1 MFYEVFQYILD
12 NYINEFNKVDSNS
25 NIYNALIRQLPAKLR
40 EYINRDDLI
49 VKGSMGQGNK
59 SDYPWVAIL
68 NKKVT
73 RTTQKGIYLVYL
85 FKKDMSGFYLSL
97 NQGIT
102 HFEKVFKR
110 KKYDYAVKVSKY
122 FKSQISD
129 LIFVDDN
136 VVLGDSKHDL
146 GYGYS
151 KTSVI
156 AKHYPINNFN
166 DEILEN
172 DLKQLIS
179 IYDLIVKHME
189 TSDYDEIIRNVL
201 VEESDVLIDADT
213 AIEKIKEVIDL
224 ENDMPFGFER
234 ELKEVVPYQDKD
246 NRFRRIT
253 QPKYYKTDYIKKAV
267 KEARNGLFG
276 EKLALSYE
284 KEKLINLGRDDL
296 AAKVKHVAI
305 ESDAFGYDIESYEID
320 ENGKEIPI
328 KIEVKT
334 SSSKVDSDFYI
345 SKNEIE
351 KSKQYKRKYCL
362 FRIYDCN
369 SSEPKFY
376 KAFGEVEENF
386 IIDPITFIARY
397 KYDVA

>member
-1 MFYEVFQYILD
+1 MFYEVFRYILD
-12 NYINEFNKVDSNS
+12 NYINEYNKVDSNS

-68 NKKVT
+68 NKKVN

-102 HFEKVFKR
+102 HFEKVYKR

-156 AKHYPINNFN
+156 AKYYPINNFN

-201 VEESDVLIDADT
+201 AEES
-213 AIEKIKEVIDL
+213 
-224 ENDMPFGFER
+224 
-234 ELKEVVPYQDKD
+234 
-246 NRFRRIT
+246 
-253 QPKYYKTDYIKKAV
+253 
-267 KEARNGLFG
+267 
-276 EKLALSYE
+276 
-284 KEKLINLGRDDL
+284 
-296 AAKVKHVAI
+296 
-305 ESDAFGYDIESYEID
+305 GY
-320 ENGKEIPI
+320 
-328 KIEVKT
+328 
-334 SSSKVDSDFYI
+334 
-345 SKNEIE
+345 
-351 KSKQYKRKYCL
+351 
-362 FRIYDCN
+362 
-369 SSEPKFY
+369 
-376 KAFGEVEENF
+376 
-386 IIDPITFIARY
+386 
-397 KYDVA
+397 